1 MLLCTRRV
9 DTYAEGDSDVEPN
22 AQMLP
27 VLADGLVG
35 EVRSAL
41 ERAMAVTYRL
51 RAAIGTLGE
60 GSQSSRVSGSL
71 LAGPFHV
78 ADIIYALRAV
88 ELLHVNFL

>member
-1 MLLCTRRV
+1 MF
-9 DTYAEGDSDVEPN
+9 
-22 AQMLP
+22 P

-41 ERAMAVTYRL
+41 ERAVAIAHRL

-78 ADIIYALRAV
+78 ADIEDALRTIK
-88 ELLHVNFL
+88 LLQVNPSVRVASARMEAW

>member
-1 MLLCTRRV
+1 MF
-9 DTYAEGDSDVEPN
+9 S
-22 AQMLP
+22 

-41 ERAMAVTYRL
+41 ERSVAVAHRL
-51 RAAIGTLGE
+51 GAAIGTLGE

-78 ADIIYALRAV
+78 ADIVDTLRAIK
-88 ELLHVNFL
+88 LLQVNSSVRGASVRMEAW